1 MNRIDKK
8 LQQLKA
14 ENKKALITYVT
25 CGDGG
30 YDTTESAVLKMAENG
45 ADIIELGVPF
55 SPTRWKYD
63 DEKLRESLDYHGV
76 LDVVKER
83 VLARCRKISAEE
95 NLTDEKKLLTRCF
108 NTQPRRTGNPPRH

>member
-30 YDTTESAVLKMAENG
+30 YDTTESAVLK
-45 ADIIELGVPF
+45 
-55 SPTRWKYD
+55 
-63 DEKLRESLDYHGV
+63 
-76 LDVVKER
+76 
-83 VLARCRKISAEE
+83 KIGRA
-95 NLTDEKKLLTRCF
+95 
-108 NTQPRRTGNPPRH
+108 HV